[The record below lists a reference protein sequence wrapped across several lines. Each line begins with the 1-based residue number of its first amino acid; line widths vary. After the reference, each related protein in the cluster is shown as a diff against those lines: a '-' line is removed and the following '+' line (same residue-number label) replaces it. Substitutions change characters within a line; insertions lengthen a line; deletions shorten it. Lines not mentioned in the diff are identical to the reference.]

1 MATTIYGEISFRL
14 QLEKATSTQDSVD
27 ASEEAIELVNVTF
40 NTENNDYNMTMTYS
54 FQANVPGS
62 SYILLDT
69 NTDKGVY
76 MRTISTDG
84 SSATDEVY
92 PDSTGSPSGLRITN
106 LRDSSFDIN
115 TSFQPTSASA
125 SIRIVS
131 TDKTSGS
138 SLSGDFIT
146 HSDTITQFIRNSDA
160 IGNLDTSGIE
170 DIFTR
175 VSDHDTDFHYISL
188 EPGSGANMNKWTLSL
203 SSSSSSTSHGTKYF
217 VTDPSNYKKT
227 LYIIKE
233 EGFEAFRVYKLTV
246 HSSISDDGYV
256 SFSNQSGPNCV
267 DKDTDITC
275 LVDGAEKDVKVHNLK
290 PGDMVKTYKDGYRKI
305 NRIGYMDSFNQ
316 SKSERLGG
324 ARFVLLKTD
333 QNGLTEDLYV
343 SARHLILVDS
353 LTEEQEK
360 NEKETF
366 GKIYKV
372 NDKFLV
378 QARHHPDFELIEEPR
393 YHRYYQMTL
402 DNDGDIHKRHGIYTN
417 GYLTESTCQYDYETH
432 LTDLKDVVA

>member
-1 MATTIYGEISFRL
+1 MSDIYREIKL
-14 QLEKATSTQDSVD
+14 ITKCYETSTTYTTKDAAHTAAQALTTTALDNNSVTITITFSQIKESTLYEPTAAYCQDWD
-27 ASEEAIELVNVTF
+27 YETQEADQNYIGDDDNMAYVQYNSSNWDETSGFDPDTNSINGDGIMGFTF
-40 NTENNDYNMTMTYS
+40 DLDNSSIAKVLKSTDYEAKDDPKNGNTISGTLYLILRPTTGNNYRVCINDGSQDNNDLWIESSDDSGVVNDGDFTFVDGFGTSYTGVKVAFTNTTYS
-54 FQANVPGS
+54 FSNV
-62 SYILLDT
+62 
-69 NTDKGVY
+69 
-76 MRTISTDG
+76 
-84 SSATDEVY
+84 
-92 PDSTGSPSGLRITN
+92 
-106 LRDSSFDIN
+106 
-115 TSFQPTSASA
+115 
-125 SIRIVS
+125 
-131 TDKTSGS
+131 
-138 SLSGDFIT
+138 
-146 HSDTITQFIRNSDA
+146 
-160 IGNLDTSGIE
+160 
-170 DIFTR
+170 
-175 VSDHDTDFHYISL
+175 
-188 EPGSGANMNKWTLSL
+188 SGA
-203 SSSSSSTSHGTKYF
+203 
-217 VTDPSNYKKT
+217 
-227 LYIIKE
+227 
-233 EGFEAFRVYKLTV
+233 
-246 HSSISDDGYV
+246 
-256 SFSNQSGPNCV
+256 NCV
-267 DKDTDITC
+267 DKDTDITS
-275 LVDGAEKDVKVHNLK
+275 LVNGVEKEVKVHNLK

-305 NRIGYMDSFNQ
+305 KRIGYMDSFNQ

-343 SARHLILVDS
+343 SARHLILVDT

>member
-1 MATTIYGEISFRL
+1 MTEVYREIKIYTKPYETSGTYSTKVLAHAAADALTT
-14 QLEKATSTQDSVD
+14 TSLSNNSITITITFTEMDNSGYYEPTTAYCQDWDYSQ
-27 ASEEAIELVNVTF
+27 SESNQTYLSS
-40 NTENNDYNMTMTYS
+40 NMTYVQYDSDNWDSKKPAGFVASTNSIEGDGIIGFTFDLAQANIAKVLTSSDYDSRSVHDISNSTISGTLYLILRPTTGNNYRVCINDGTQSTSDLWLESSNSSGSIIDADFTFVDGIPGSYTGIKVAFTDATYS
-54 FQANVPGS
+54 FSNV
-62 SYILLDT
+62 
-69 NTDKGVY
+69 
-76 MRTISTDG
+76 
-84 SSATDEVY
+84 
-92 PDSTGSPSGLRITN
+92 
-106 LRDSSFDIN
+106 
-115 TSFQPTSASA
+115 
-125 SIRIVS
+125 
-131 TDKTSGS
+131 
-138 SLSGDFIT
+138 
-146 HSDTITQFIRNSDA
+146 
-160 IGNLDTSGIE
+160 
-170 DIFTR
+170 
-175 VSDHDTDFHYISL
+175 
-188 EPGSGANMNKWTLSL
+188 
-203 SSSSSSTSHGTKYF
+203 
-217 VTDPSNYKKT
+217 
-227 LYIIKE
+227 
-233 EGFEAFRVYKLTV
+233 
-246 HSSISDDGYV
+246 
-256 SFSNQSGPNCV
+256 SGPNCV

-275 LVDGAEKDVKVHNLK
+275 LVDGVEKEVKVHNLK

-333 QNGLTEDLYV
+333 HNGLTEDLYV

-353 LTEEQEK
+353 LTKEQEK

-402 DNDGDIHKRHGIYTN
+402 DNDGDIHQRHGIYTN

>member
-1 MATTIYGEISFRL
+1 MSDIYREIEIEVETYSTGFNYYDNLSDAHTASGALSSGPTRNSLTLTVTFQQIVSSTLYEPVNAYSQDWEYNVAKASQTYITDEEVDYTTGQYSEDWDGDSGFNGSNNQIVGEGEMEFSYNENNFSSENYLFGILTDYTKNAMNTSAESPVTISSNPSLIFTHVSNGNFNVTIYNGSL
-14 QLEKATSTQDSVD
+14 LSGTNWV
-27 ASEEAIELVNVTF
+27 ASNGDNYFTYVLNHGAEGAESYEGFKVKFANS
-40 NTENNDYNMTMTYS
+40 TYS
-54 FQANVPGS
+54 FN
-62 SYILLDT
+62 
-69 NTDKGVY
+69 
-76 MRTISTDG
+76 
-84 SSATDEVY
+84 
-92 PDSTGSPSGLRITN
+92 
-106 LRDSSFDIN
+106 
-115 TSFQPTSASA
+115 
-125 SIRIVS
+125 
-131 TDKTSGS
+131 
-138 SLSGDFIT
+138 
-146 HSDTITQFIRNSDA
+146 
-160 IGNLDTSGIE
+160 
-170 DIFTR
+170 
-175 VSDHDTDFHYISL
+175 
-188 EPGSGANMNKWTLSL
+188 
-203 SSSSSSTSHGTKYF
+203 
-217 VTDPSNYKKT
+217 
-227 LYIIKE
+227 
-233 EGFEAFRVYKLTV
+233 
-246 HSSISDDGYV
+246 
-256 SFSNQSGPNCV
+256 NQSGPNCV

-275 LVDGAEKDVKVHNLK
+275 LVDGAEKEVKVHNLK